1 MRYKERADRQIRELR
16 KKENVRIL
24 AIETSCDETAAAVV
38 ENGRRVLSNTLF
50 TQIAIHAEY
59 GGVVPEIASR
69 NHLEKLPYIVDQAL
83 RDAGCTFREIDALA
97 VTQGPGLVG
106 ALLNG
111 VSYAK
116 ALAFSLDKPLIAVN
130 HMEGHISANYITYP
144 ELEPPFLCLVVSGGH
159 TNIVKVE
166 DYGRYVPLGAT
177 RDDAAGE
184 AFDKVARILGL
195 PYPGGPHLQKLAEQG
210 DPDAYHF
217 PKSFRGEHHL
227 DFSFSGL
234 KTAVI
239 NLVHRMEQRGESFN
253 PADVAAS
260 FQKTVVRTLMENT
273 FEAAR
278 REHIKRIALAGGVSA
293 NAALREEAARGGF
306 ALYLPKLCYCTDN
319 AAMIGSAAYYRML
332 QSPAAQL
339 SLNAD
344 PSLPLL

>member
-1 MRYKERADRQIRELR
+1 MEMRYKERVDRQIRELR

-83 RDAGCTFREIDALA
+83 REAGCTFREIDALA

-184 AFDKVARILGL
+184 AFDKARWRKMLFDFIKELFISL
-195 PYPGGPHLQKLAEQG
+195 RIHTYL
-210 DPDAYHF
+210 F
-217 PKSFRGEHHL
+217 PL
-227 DFSFSGL
+227 
-234 KTAVI
+234 
-239 NLVHRMEQRGESFN
+239 
-253 PADVAAS
+253 
-260 FQKTVVRTLMENT
+260 
-273 FEAAR
+273 
-278 REHIKRIALAGGVSA
+278 
-293 NAALREEAARGGF
+293 
-306 ALYLPKLCYCTDN
+306 
-319 AAMIGSAAYYRML
+319 
-332 QSPAAQL
+332 
-339 SLNAD
+339 
-344 PSLPLL
+344 

>member
-83 RDAGCTFREIDALA
+83 REAGCTFREID
-97 VTQGPGLVG
+97 
-106 ALLNG
+106 
-111 VSYAK
+111 

-144 ELEPPFLCLVVSGGH
+144 KLEPPFLCLVVSGGH

-184 AFDKVARILGL
+184 AFDKVARILGR
-195 PYPGGPHLQKLAEQG
+195 PDPGGPHLQKLAEQG
-210 DPDAYHF
+210 NPDAYHF

-293 NAALREEAARGGF
+293 NAALRQEAARGGF